1 MVDIWSYK
9 VVQNPQ
15 KPKLKLTSLTFF
27 VCIYKL
33 KTMKKTIL
41 LFLGILLLSA
51 CTSVE
56 TESLALEIKADFQSR
71 IDAQYSMYE
80 AFGVF
85 DDLDEDSNQPP
96 IVKDVKVYQIASEK
110 FFGLAKIEIDGK
122 QKIKL
127 VRISIDEDGYYWEVE

>member
-1 MVDIWSYK
+1 
-9 VVQNPQ
+9 
-15 KPKLKLTSLTFF
+15 
-27 VCIYKL
+27 
-33 KTMKKTIL
+33 MKKTIL